1 MSLNYL
7 TALCNEEKQR
17 RKHEMTEN
25 VETTLLLNLFYFENG
40 RYSRNEDFIA
50 AKRRKA
56 IALLDEDAEDLK
68 EIDPE
73 LALEYTETIDYL
85 DSISDE
91 AYQAVKVDLLS
102 RIESK

>member
-1 MSLNYL
+1 M
-7 TALCNEEKQR
+7 ALCNGGKQR

-85 DSISDE
+85 DSICFRP
-91 AYQAVKVDLLS
+91 LS
-102 RIESK
+102 R